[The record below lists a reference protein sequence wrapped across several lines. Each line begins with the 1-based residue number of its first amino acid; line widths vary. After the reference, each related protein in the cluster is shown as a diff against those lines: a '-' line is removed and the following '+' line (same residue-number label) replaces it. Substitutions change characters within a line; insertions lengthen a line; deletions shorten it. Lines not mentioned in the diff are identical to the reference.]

1 MDVTVADRQKAR
13 RIIED
18 LRRDYTPT
26 YIAELFGVRR
36 LYIQYACGMIKHSK
50 KNAEHTRC
58 YACPKKVIR
67 KILEYGAMLGYRNTP
82 HRTAFNVRENEGD

>member
-1 MDVTVADRQKAR
+1 MTEVTVADRQKAKR
-13 RIIED
+13 VIMD

-26 YIAELFGVRR
+26 RIAELFGVRR

-58 YACPKKVIR
+58 YACPKAVIR
-67 KILEYGAMLGYRNTP
+67 KILEYGAMLGSR
-82 HRTAFNVRENEGD
+82 RSI